1 MPEIKPVIQR
11 LGGTR
16 IIAKPEA
23 LDALESRG
31 LMFRFAPDDALVL
44 SKIEA
49 RNVSDPHAILA
60 EEKGFVGVWLKR
72 KEAIRFLSHSCE
84 WELPKNFPAF
94 AQGMV
99 AGLAMK
105 LYFEKTRVLL
115 MVPAPFEKLLVKK
128 IMAERLS

>member
-1 MPEIKPVIQR
+1 MPEFEIKR

-23 LDALESRG
+23 LDALEFKG

-44 SKIEA
+44 SEVEA
-49 RNVSDPHAILA
+49 QKVNDPHAILA
-60 EEKGFVGVWLKR
+60 EEKGFVGIWLKR
-72 KEAIRFLSHSCE
+72 KEALEFLRHNCE
-84 WELPKNFPAF
+84 WELPEIFPAF

-115 MVPAPFEKLLVKK
+115 MVPAPFEKVLVKK
-128 IMAERLS
+128 ILAERLS